1 MTEAEEAIQSILSG
15 KDEDKQP
22 TATEEQNPSTEESTP
37 NNTNPGQTTPPDS
50 TNPDEK
56 NPPPA
61 STEDTTPP
69 EQPKK
74 PSEHTPQERAEF
86 AFRRQLARQREKY
99 EAQLK
104 EQADKFAEMQKQL
117 DELKKSTSPKPA
129 KKARSEFKDDED
141 YLEYLAEERSKEQL
155 EKLLADRDAKDAELR
170 KQEAQKR
177 QEEENEARL
186 VEETRN
192 RFIAL
197 TDAAFNNDADRK
209 TAFFKKVQY
218 ANEHGLG
225 EILENSYASVAKD
238 YFFNNPDGPLVF
250 EKMLNDRPTLERI
263 FNDRTASSPMEMF
276 YELKQIASELKNQT
290 QVQTQTTSTQTAQQP
305 AAKTQV
311 HMGKPGKQSSSNTK
325 PSIFDDDD
333 EMIRYLRSQY

>member
-15 KDEDKQP
+15 NDEESKTTSTQEPQPPVEEQKPPVDEPKTTEEPKPPVDESKTDDTIQQP
-22 TATEEQNPSTEESTP
+22 TEEP
-37 NNTNPGQTTPPDS
+37 
-50 TNPDEK
+50 
-56 NPPPA
+56 
-61 STEDTTPP
+61 
-69 EQPKK
+69 PKK

-86 AFRRQLARQREKY
+86 AFRRQLAKQREKY

-104 EQADKFAEMQKQL
+104 EQSDKFADLQKQL
-117 DELKKSTSPKPA
+117 DALRSSTAPKPT

-177 QEEENEARL
+177 QEEEDEARL

-225 EILENSYASVAKD
+225 EILENNYASVAKD
-238 YFFNNPDGPLVF
+238 FFFNNPDGPLVF

-276 YELKQIASELKNQT
+276 YELKQIASEVKT
-290 QVQTQTTSTQTAQQP
+290 APTPSGRQTTATPATQAP
-305 AAKTQV
+305 ATPMQTV
-311 HMGKPGKQSSSNTK
+311 HIGKPGQQSSSNSA
-325 PSIFDDDD
+325 PDIFSDD
-333 EMIRYLRSQY
+333 EAMLNYLRSQY